1 LEQKLQKDIKKQ
13 KIKRKNMKNLKY
25 DLFNFK
31 RDLPIEDYEL
41 NVIVERYISNYDSFS
56 EKELVGSLKEN
67 LAPFAWDV
75 KVVKLVESLE
85 DEIKSEPL
93 NYNLK
98 DLYKKIE
105 RKNYGQMYRPAL
117 NSILN
122 IINTND
128 NDSKMSSILNELVI
142 HDWIPEV
149 KMFLNGY
156 MNNPVQ
162 RQNLVNSGKA
172 SKVFTL
178 VEKVDDGNLVFMK
191 DRWFLIN
198 QDEVKQALVE
208 DHISDIEKVR
218 ELRLLEKVMTIGD
231 VQEDKISFRLDENLV
246 LSISTKDDKDV
257 FLNEEKL
264 DKETTLENLFNSK
277 IIPWLK
283 KDYYVLSTAA
293 AQNLDKFVDLD
304 IALKLENALHPQL
317 ETYVVNYKDKMYV
330 YNNDTRTGSAFYEYN
345 SANDLINDIQRELD
359 YDLSGFL
366 DNKLSKEVK
375 HLKALEDKEM
385 EIKESIKQI
394 DEGLALLKENE
405 ELVNED
411 VNLKKTFNE
420 LLVSKHEL
428 YENLKAIKVDKVKA
442 KRMIL

>member
-1 LEQKLQKDIKKQ
+1 
-13 KIKRKNMKNLKY
+13 MKNLKY

-41 NVIVERYISNYDSFS
+41 NVIVERYINNYDSFS
-56 EKELVGSLKEN
+56 EKELVSSLKEN
-67 LAPFAWDV
+67 LALFAWDV
-75 KVVKLVESLE
+75 KVTKLVESLE

-149 KMFLNGY
+149 KMFLSGY

-178 VEKVDDGNLVFMK
+178 VEKVDAGNLVFMK

-198 QDEVKQALVE
+198 QDEVKQTLIE
-208 DHISDIEKVR
+208 DHVSDIEKVR
-218 ELRLLEKVMTIGD
+218 EFRLLEKVMTIGD

-359 YDLSGFL
+359 YDLTGFL

-375 HLKALEDKEM
+375 HLRTLEDKEM

-411 VNLKKTFNE
+411 ANLKKTFNE

-428 YENLKAIKVDKVKA
+428 YENLKAIKEDKVKA

>member
-1 LEQKLQKDIKKQ
+1 
-13 KIKRKNMKNLKY
+13 MKNLKY
-25 DLFNFK
+25 DLFKFK
-31 RDLPIEDYEL
+31 SGLPIEDYEL
-41 NVIVERYISNYDSFS
+41 NIIVERYISGYDKFS
-56 EKELVGSLKEN
+56 EKELVSSIKET
-67 LAPFAWDV
+67 LTPFSWDTKV
-75 KVVKLVESLE
+75 KALVEGLE
-85 DEIKSEPL
+85 EEIKSEPL

-122 IINTND
+122 IINLQD
-128 NDSKMSSILNELVI
+128 NDSKMSTILNELVI

-149 KMFLNGY
+149 KLFLTGY
-156 MNNPVQ
+156 MNNPIQ

-178 VEKVDDGNLVFMK
+178 VEKTDNGNLVFMK

-198 QDEVKQALVE
+198 QDEVKQTLLENHVK
-208 DHISDIEKVR
+208 DLEKIR
-218 ELRLLEKVMTIGD
+218 EFRILEKVMTIGD
-231 VQEDKISFRLDENLV
+231 IKEDSISFRLDENLV
-246 LSISTKDDKDV
+246 LSISTKNDKDV

-283 KDYYVLSTAA
+283 KDYYVLSTTA
-293 AQNLDKFVDLD
+293 AQNIDKFVDLD
-304 IALKLENALHPQL
+304 IALKVENALHPQL
-317 ETYVVNYKDKMYV
+317 ECYVMNYKDKMYV
-330 YNNDTRTGSAFYEYN
+330 YNNDARTGSAFYEYN
-345 SANDLINDIQRELD
+345 SANDLINDIQKELD
-359 YDLSGFL
+359 YDLTKFL
-366 DNKLSKEVK
+366 DNKLSKEMK
-375 HLKALEDKEM
+375 HLRTLEDKEM
-385 EIKESIKQI
+385 EIKEGIKQI

-411 VNLKKTFNE
+411 ENLKKTFNN
-420 LLVSKHEL
+420 LLISKHDL
-428 YENLKAIKVDKVKA
+428 YENLKTITDDKVKA

>member
-1 LEQKLQKDIKKQ
+1 
-13 KIKRKNMKNLKY
+13 MKNLKY

-31 RDLPIEDYEL
+31 KDLPIEDYEL
-41 NVIVERYISNYDSFS
+41 NIIVEKYLNNYDNFS
-56 EKELVGSLKEN
+56 EKELVNSLKET
-67 LAPFAWDV
+67 LTPFSWDLKV
-75 KVVKLVESLE
+75 KRLVESLE
-85 DEIKSEPL
+85 DEIKSEPI

-122 IINTND
+122 IININD
-128 NDSKMSSILNELVI
+128 NDSKMTAILNELVI

-149 KMFLNGY
+149 KLFLNGY

-178 VEKVDDGNLVFMK
+178 VEKVEEGNLVFMR

-198 QDEVKQALVE
+198 NDEMKQTLLE
-208 DHISDIEKVR
+208 NHITDAEKLR
-218 ELRLLEKVMTIGD
+218 EFRILEKVMTIGD
-231 VQEDKISFRLDENLV
+231 INENTIAFRLDENLV
-246 LSISTKDDKDV
+246 LSISTKNDKEV

-283 KDYYVLSTAA
+283 KDYYVLSSTA
-293 AQNLDKFVDLD
+293 AQNIDKFVDLD
-304 IALKLENALHPQL
+304 IALKVENALHPYL
-317 ETYVVNYKDKMYV
+317 ECYVVNYKDKMYV
-330 YNNDTRTGSAFYEYN
+330 YNNDARTGSAFYEYN

-359 YDLSGFL
+359 YDLTKFL
-366 DNKLSKEVK
+366 ENKLSKEVK
-375 HLKALEDKEM
+375 YLRNLEDKEM
-385 EIKESIKQI
+385 EIKESIKEI
-394 DEGLALLKENE
+394 DEALALLKENDQ
-405 ELVNED
+405 LVNED
-411 VNLKKTFNE
+411 KELKEAFNN

-428 YENLKAIKVDKVKA
+428 YENLKLVKEDKVKA

>member
-1 LEQKLQKDIKKQ
+1 
-13 KIKRKNMKNLKY
+13 MKNLKY

-41 NVIVERYISNYDSFS
+41 NVIVERYINNYDKFS
-56 EKELVGSLKEN
+56 EKELVGSLKET
-67 LAPFAWDV
+67 LTPFSWDV
-75 KVVKLVESLE
+75 KVKRLVEGLE
-85 DEIKSEPL
+85 EEIKSEPL

-122 IINTND
+122 IINLQD
-128 NDSKMSSILNELVI
+128 NDSKMSSIVNELVI

-149 KMFLNGY
+149 KLFMSGY
-156 MNNPVQ
+156 MNNPIQ

-178 VEKVDDGNLVFMK
+178 VEKTDSGNLVFMK

-198 QDEVKQALVE
+198 QDEVKQCLLE
-208 DHISDIEKVR
+208 DHVKDIEKIR
-218 ELRLLEKVMTIGD
+218 EFRILEKVMTIGD
-231 VQEDKISFRLDENLV
+231 IKEDSISFRLDENLV
-246 LSISTKDDKDV
+246 LSISTKNDKDV

-283 KDYYVLSTAA
+283 KDYYVLSTTA
-293 AQNLDKFVDLD
+293 AQNIDKFVDLD
-304 IALKLENALHPQL
+304 IALKVENALHPHL
-317 ETYVVNYKDKMYV
+317 ECYVINYQDKMYV
-330 YNNDTRTGSAFYEYN
+330 YNKDARTGTAFYEYN

-359 YDLSGFL
+359 YDLTKFL
-366 DNKLSKEVK
+366 DNKLSKEIK
-375 HLKALEDKEM
+375 HLRTLEDKEM
-385 EIKESIKQI
+385 EVKEGIKQI
-394 DEGLALLKENE
+394 DEALALLKENE

-411 VNLKKTFNE
+411 ANLKKVFND
-420 LLVSKHEL
+420 LLISKHEL
-428 YENLKAIKVDKVKA
+428 YENLKTIKEDKVKA

>member
-1 LEQKLQKDIKKQ
+1 
-13 KIKRKNMKNLKY
+13 MKNLKY

-31 RDLPIEDYEL
+31 RELPIEDFEL
-41 NVIVERYISNYDSFS
+41 NVIVERFINNFDRFS
-56 EKELVGSLKEN
+56 EKELVSSIKET
-67 LAPFAWDV
+67 LLPFSWDMKV
-75 KVVKLVESLE
+75 KRLVEGLE
-85 DEIKSEPL
+85 DEIKSEPV

-122 IINTND
+122 IINIQD

-149 KMFLNGY
+149 KLFLTGY

-178 VEKVDDGNLVFMK
+178 VEKVEEGNMVFMK
-191 DRWFLIN
+191 DRWFLITP
-198 QDEVKQALVE
+198 DEVKQTLVE
-208 DHISDIEKVR
+208 NHIKDIEKLR
-218 ELRLLEKVMTIGD
+218 EFRILEKVMTIGD
-231 VQEDKISFRLDENLV
+231 IKDDMISFRLDENLV
-246 LSISTKDDKDV
+246 LSISTKNDKEV

-283 KDYYVLSTAA
+283 KDYYVLSTTA
-293 AQNLDKFVDLD
+293 AQNIDKFVDLD
-304 IALKLENALHPQL
+304 IALKVENSLHPHL
-317 ETYVVNYKDKMYV
+317 ECYVINYNDKMYV
-330 YNNDTRTGSAFYEYN
+330 YNKDARTGTAFYEYN
-345 SANDLINDIQRELD
+345 SANDLINDVQRELD
-359 YDLSGFL
+359 YDLSKFL
-366 DNKLSKEVK
+366 DNKLSKEIK
-375 HLKALEDKEM
+375 HLRTLEDKEM

-405 ELVNED
+405 ELMKED
-411 VNLKKTFNE
+411 AGLTKAFND
-420 LLVSKHEL
+420 LLISKHEL
-428 YENLKAIKVDKVKA
+428 YENLKRITEDKVKA
-442 KRMIL
+442 KRMII

>member
-1 LEQKLQKDIKKQ
+1 
-13 KIKRKNMKNLKY
+13 MKNLKY

-31 RDLPIEDYEL
+31 RELPIEDYEL
-41 NVIVERYISNYDSFS
+41 NVIVERFIDNYDKYS
-56 EKELVGSLKEN
+56 EKELVNSVKETLSPFSWDLK
-67 LAPFAWDV
+67 V
-75 KVVKLVESLE
+75 KRLVEGLE

-122 IINTND
+122 IININD
-128 NDSKMSSILNELVI
+128 NDTKMSSILNELVI

-149 KMFLNGY
+149 KLFLNGY
-156 MNNPVQ
+156 MNNPIQ

-178 VEKVDDGNLVFMK
+178 VEKVEEGNLVFMK

-198 QDEVKQALVE
+198 QDEMKQTLLENHVKDVE
-208 DHISDIEKVR
+208 KIR
-218 ELRLLEKVMTIGD
+218 EFRILEKVMTIGD
-231 VQEDKISFRLDENLV
+231 IKEDSISFRLDENLV
-246 LSISTKDDKDV
+246 LSISTKNDRDV

-283 KDYYVLSTAA
+283 KDYYVLSTTA
-293 AQNLDKFVDLD
+293 AQNIDKFVDLD
-304 IALKLENALHPQL
+304 IALKVENALHPHL
-317 ETYVVNYKDKMYV
+317 ECYVINFKDKMYV
-330 YNNDTRTGSAFYEYN
+330 YNNDARTGTAFYEYN

-359 YDLSGFL
+359 YDLTKFL
-366 DNKLSKEVK
+366 DNKLSKEIK
-375 HLKALEDKEM
+375 HLRALEDKEM

-411 VNLKKTFNE
+411 ANLKKTFND
-420 LLVSKHEL
+420 LLISKHAL
-428 YENLKAIKVDKVKA
+428 YDNLKAIKEDKVKA

>member
-1 LEQKLQKDIKKQ
+1 M
-13 KIKRKNMKNLKY
+13 KNMKNLKY

-31 RDLPIEDYEL
+31 KDLPIEDYEL
-41 NVIVERYISNYDSFS
+41 NIIVERFISNYDKYS
-56 EKELVGSLKEN
+56 EKELVSSVKET
-67 LAPFAWDV
+67 LTPFAWDSKV
-75 KVVKLVESLE
+75 KRLVEGLE
-85 DEIKSEPL
+85 AEIKSEPL

-122 IINTND
+122 IINMND
-128 NDSKMSSILNELVI
+128 NDTKMSSIVNELVI

-149 KMFLNGY
+149 KLFMSGY
-156 MNNPVQ
+156 MNNPIQ

-178 VEKVDDGNLVFMK
+178 VEKTENGNLVFMK

-198 QDEVKQALVE
+198 QDEVKQCLLE
-208 DHISDIEKVR
+208 DHIKDIDKVR
-218 ELRLLEKVMTIGD
+218 EFRILEKVMTIGD
-231 VQEDKISFRLDENLV
+231 IKEDSISFRLDENLV
-246 LSISTKDDKDV
+246 LSISTKNDKDV

-283 KDYYVLSTAA
+283 KDYYVLSTTA
-293 AQNLDKFVDLD
+293 AQNIDKFVDLD
-304 IALKLENALHPQL
+304 IALKVENVLHPYL
-317 ETYVVNYKDKMYV
+317 ECYVVNYKDKMYV
-330 YNNDTRTGSAFYEYN
+330 YNNDARTGTAFYEYN
-345 SANDLINDIQRELD
+345 SANDLINDVQRELD
-359 YDLSGFL
+359 YDLTKFL
-366 DNKLSKEVK
+366 DNKLSKEIK
-375 HLKALEDKEM
+375 HLRTLEDKEM
-385 EIKESIKQI
+385 EVKEAIKQI
-394 DEGLALLKENE
+394 DEGLALLKEHE

-411 VNLKKTFNE
+411 EALKKTFND
-420 LLVSKHEL
+420 LLISKHEL
-428 YENLKAIKVDKVKA
+428 YENLKQIKDDKVKA

>member
-1 LEQKLQKDIKKQ
+1 
-13 KIKRKNMKNLKY
+13 MKNLKY

-31 RDLPIEDYEL
+31 KDLPLEDYEL
-41 NVIVERYISNYDSFS
+41 NVITERYINNYDKFS
-56 EKELVGSLKEN
+56 EKELVSSLKET
-67 LAPFAWDV
+67 LTPFSWDV
-75 KVVKLVESLE
+75 KVKKLVEGLE

-122 IINTND
+122 IINQQD
-128 NDSKMSSILNELVI
+128 NDSKMSSIVNELVI

-149 KMFLNGY
+149 KLFLSGY
-156 MNNPVQ
+156 MNNPIQ

-178 VEKVDDGNLVFMK
+178 VEKTDNGNLVFMK

-198 QDEVKQALVE
+198 QDEMKQTLVE
-208 DHISDIEKVR
+208 DHIKDIEKVR
-218 ELRLLEKVMTIGD
+218 EFRILEKVMTIGD
-231 VQEDKISFRLDENLV
+231 IKEDSISFRLDENLV
-246 LSISTKDDKDV
+246 LSISTKNDKDV

-283 KDYYVLSTAA
+283 KDYYVLSTTA
-293 AQNLDKFVDLD
+293 AQNIDKFVDLD
-304 IALKLENALHPQL
+304 IALKVENALHPQL
-317 ETYVVNYKDKMYV
+317 ECYVVNYKDKMYV
-330 YNNDTRTGSAFYEYN
+330 YNNDARTGSAFYEYN

-359 YDLSGFL
+359 YDLTKFL
-366 DNKLSKEVK
+366 DNKLSKEIK
-375 HLKALEDKEM
+375 HLRTLEDKEM
-385 EIKESIKQI
+385 EVKEGIKQI
-394 DEGLALLKENE
+394 DDALALLKENE
-405 ELVNED
+405 LLVNED
-411 VNLKKTFNE
+411 ENLKKVFND
-420 LLVSKHEL
+420 LLISKHEL
-428 YENLKAIKVDKVKA
+428 YENLKAIKEDKVKA

>member
-1 LEQKLQKDIKKQ
+1 
-13 KIKRKNMKNLKY
+13 MKNLKY

-31 RDLPIEDYEL
+31 KDLPIEDYEL
-41 NVIVERYISNYDSFS
+41 NIIVERFISNYDKFS
-56 EKELVGSLKEN
+56 EKELVSSLKET
-67 LAPFAWDV
+67 LTPFSWDV
-75 KVVKLVESLE
+75 KVKKLVEGLE

-122 IINTND
+122 IINQQD
-128 NDSKMSSILNELVI
+128 NDSKMSSIVNELVI

-149 KMFLNGY
+149 KLFLSGY
-156 MNNPVQ
+156 MNNPIQ

-178 VEKVDDGNLVFMK
+178 VEKTDNGNLVFMK

-198 QDEVKQALVE
+198 QDEVKQCLLE
-208 DHISDIEKVR
+208 DHVKDIDKIR
-218 ELRLLEKVMTIGD
+218 EFRILEKVMTIGD
-231 VQEDKISFRLDENLV
+231 IKEDSISFRLDENLV
-246 LSISTKDDKDV
+246 LSISTKNDKDV

-283 KDYYVLSTAA
+283 KDYYVLSTTA
-293 AQNLDKFVDLD
+293 AQNIDKFVDLD
-304 IALKLENALHPQL
+304 IALKVENALHPHL
-317 ETYVVNYKDKMYV
+317 ECYVINYQDKMYV
-330 YNNDTRTGSAFYEYN
+330 YNKDARTGTAFYEYN

-359 YDLSGFL
+359 YDLTKFL
-366 DNKLSKEVK
+366 DNKLSKEIK
-375 HLKALEDKEM
+375 HLRTLEDKEM
-385 EIKESIKQI
+385 EVKEGIKQI
-394 DEGLALLKENE
+394 DEALALLKENE

-411 VNLKKTFNE
+411 ANLKKVFND
-420 LLVSKHEL
+420 LLISKHEL
-428 YENLKAIKVDKVKA
+428 YENLKTIKEDKVKA

>member
-1 LEQKLQKDIKKQ
+1 
-13 KIKRKNMKNLKY
+13 MKNLKY

-31 RDLPIEDYEL
+31 RELPIEEYEL
-41 NVIVERYISNYDSFS
+41 NVIVERYIGNYDNYS
-56 EKELVGSLKEN
+56 EKELVSSLKET
-67 LAPFAWDV
+67 LTPFSWDV
-75 KVVKLVESLE
+75 KVKKLVEGLE
-85 DEIKSEPL
+85 EEIKSEPL

-122 IINTND
+122 IINMND

-149 KMFLNGY
+149 KLFLNGY
-156 MNNPVQ
+156 MNNPIQ

-178 VEKVDDGNLVFMK
+178 VEKVEEGNLVFMK

-198 QDEVKQALVE
+198 QDEIKQTLLE
-208 DHISDIEKVR
+208 NHIKDAEKIR
-218 ELRLLEKVMTIGD
+218 EFRLLEKVMTIGD
-231 VQEDKISFRLDENLV
+231 INEDAISFRLDENLV
-246 LSISTKDDKDV
+246 LSISTKNDKEV

-283 KDYYVLSTAA
+283 KDYYVLSTTA
-293 AQNLDKFVDLD
+293 AQNIDKFVDLD
-304 IALKLENALHPQL
+304 IALKVENALHPYL
-317 ETYVVNYKDKMYV
+317 ECYVVNYKDKMYV
-330 YNNDTRTGSAFYEYN
+330 YNNDARTGSAFYEYN

-359 YDLSGFL
+359 YDLTKFL
-366 DNKLSKEVK
+366 DNKLSIEVK
-375 HLKALEDKEM
+375 HLRTLEDKEM
-385 EIKESIKQI
+385 EIKEAIKEI

-405 ELVNED
+405 NLVNED
-411 VNLKKTFNE
+411 ENLKKTFKD

-428 YENLKAIKVDKVKA
+428 YENLKQIKEDKVKA

>member
-1 LEQKLQKDIKKQ
+1 
-13 KIKRKNMKNLKY
+13 MKNLKY

-31 RDLPIEDYEL
+31 KDLPIEDYEL
-41 NVIVERYISNYDSFS
+41 NVIVERYINNYDKFS
-56 EKELVGSLKEN
+56 EKELVNSLRET
-67 LAPFAWDV
+67 LTSFSWDLKV
-75 KVVKLVESLE
+75 KRLVESLE

-122 IINTND
+122 IINLQD
-128 NDSKMSSILNELVI
+128 NDSKMTSILNELVI

-149 KMFLNGY
+149 KLFLNGY

-178 VEKVDDGNLVFMK
+178 VEKTDEGNVVFMK
-191 DRWFLIN
+191 NRWFLIN
-198 QDEVKQALVE
+198 NDEMKQTLLE
-208 DHISDIEKVR
+208 DHIKDVEKIR
-218 ELRLLEKVMTIGD
+218 EFRILEKVMTIGD
-231 VQEDKISFRLDENLV
+231 VQEDKISFRLDENLI
-246 LSISTKDDKDV
+246 LSISTKDDKEV

-283 KDYYVLSTAA
+283 KDFYVLSYTT
-293 AQNLDKFVDLD
+293 AQNIDKFVDLD
-304 IALKLENALHPQL
+304 IALKVENYLHPYL
-317 ETYVVNYKDKMYV
+317 ESYVFNYKDKMYT
-330 YNNDTRTGSAFYEYN
+330 YNKDARTGCAFYEYN
-345 SANDLINDIQRELD
+345 SANDLINDVQKELD
-359 YDLSGFL
+359 YDLTKFL
-366 DNKLSKEVK
+366 ENKISKELK
-375 HLKALEDKEM
+375 HLRSLEDKEKKI
-385 EIKESIKQI
+385 EEKIKEVDDSVK
-394 DEGLALLKENE
+394 LLKENE
-405 ELVNED
+405 ILVNSD
-411 VNLKKTFNE
+411 DKLSQTFKD
-420 LLVSKHEL
+420 LLLYKHEL
-428 YENLKAIKVDKVKA
+428 YENLKVVKQDKVKA

>member
-1 LEQKLQKDIKKQ
+1 
-13 KIKRKNMKNLKY
+13 MKNLKY

-31 RDLPIEDYEL
+31 KDLPIEDYEL
-41 NVIVERYISNYDSFS
+41 NVIVERYIRDYDKFS
-56 EKELVGSLKEN
+56 EKELVSSLKEN
-67 LAPFAWDV
+67 LAGYAWDTKV
-75 KVVKLVESLE
+75 KRLVENLQ
-85 DEIKSEPL
+85 DEIKSEPI

-122 IINTND
+122 IINIQD
-128 NDSKMSSILNELVI
+128 NDSKMSTILNELVI

-149 KMFLNGY
+149 KMFLSGY
-156 MNNPVQ
+156 MNNPIQ
-162 RQNLVNSGKA
+162 RQNLVNSGNA

-178 VEKVDDGNLVFMK
+178 VEKTNEGNLVFMK
-191 DRWFLIN
+191 DRWFLIG
-198 QDEVKQALVE
+198 QDEIKQTLLE
-208 DHISDIEKVR
+208 NHITDIEKLR
-218 ELRLLEKVMTIGD
+218 EFRILEKVMTIGD
-231 VQEDKISFRLDENLV
+231 INEDKISFRLDENLV
-246 LSISTKDDKDV
+246 LSISTKSDKDV

-283 KDYYVLSTAA
+283 KDFYVLSTTT

-304 IALKLENALHPQL
+304 IALKVENVLHPCL
-317 ETYVVNYKDKMYV
+317 ETYVVNYKDKLYV

-345 SANDLINDIQRELD
+345 SPNDLINDIQRELD
-359 YDLSGFL
+359 YDLTGFL
-366 DNKLSKEVK
+366 ENKLSKEVK
-375 HLKALEDKEM
+375 HLRTLEDKEM

-394 DEGLALLKENE
+394 DKGLELLKENE

-411 VNLKKTFNE
+411 KALKETFNQ
-420 LLVSKHEL
+420 LLVSKHDL
-428 YENLKAIKVDKVKA
+428 YENLKAIKDDKIKA
-442 KRMIL
+442 KRMII

>member
-1 LEQKLQKDIKKQ
+1 
-13 KIKRKNMKNLKY
+13 MKNLKY

-31 RDLPIEDYEL
+31 RELPIEDYEL
-41 NVIVERYISNYDSFS
+41 NVITERYINNYDKFS
-56 EKELVGSLKEN
+56 EKEIVDSLKET
-67 LAPFAWDV
+67 LTPFSWDV
-75 KVVKLVESLE
+75 KVKRLVESLE

-122 IINTND
+122 IINMADND
-128 NDSKMSSILNELVI
+128 NKMSSILNELVI

-149 KMFLNGY
+149 KLFLNGY
-156 MNNPVQ
+156 MNNPIQ

-178 VEKVDDGNLVFMK
+178 VEKVEDGNLVFMK

-198 QDEVKQALVE
+198 NDDMKQTLLE
-208 DHISDIEKVR
+208 NHIKEIEKIR
-218 ELRLLEKVMTIGD
+218 EFRILEKVMTIGEIN
-231 VQEDKISFRLDENLV
+231 EDTISFRLDENLV
-246 LSISTKDDKDV
+246 LSISTKNDKDV

-283 KDYYVLSTAA
+283 KDYYVLSTTA
-293 AQNLDKFVDLD
+293 AQNIDKFVDLD
-304 IALKLENALHPQL
+304 IALKVENALHPQL

-359 YDLSGFL
+359 YDLSKFL
-366 DNKLSKEVK
+366 DNKLSTEIK
-375 HLKALEDKEM
+375 HLRTLEDKEM
-385 EIKESIKQI
+385 EIKEGIKQI
-394 DEGLALLKENE
+394 DEALALLKENE
-405 ELVNED
+405 VLVNED
-411 VNLKKTFNE
+411 ENLKKTFND
-420 LLVSKHEL
+420 LLISKHEL
-428 YENLKAIKVDKVKA
+428 YENLKQIKEDKVKA
-442 KRMIL
+442 KRMII

>member
-1 LEQKLQKDIKKQ
+1 
-13 KIKRKNMKNLKY
+13 MKNLKY

-41 NVIVERYISNYDSFS
+41 NVIVERYINDYDKFS
-56 EKELVGSLKEN
+56 EKELVGSLKET
-67 LAPFAWDV
+67 LSSFAWDTKV
-75 KVVKLVESLE
+75 KKLVESLE

-122 IINTND
+122 IINMQD
-128 NDSKMSSILNELVI
+128 NDTKMTSILNELVI
-142 HDWIPEV
+142 HDWIAEV
-149 KMFLNGY
+149 KLFLNGY
-156 MNNPVQ
+156 MNNPIQ

-178 VEKVDDGNLVFMK
+178 VEKTDDGNLVFMK
-191 DRWFLIN
+191 DRWFLISE
-198 QDEVKQALVE
+198 DEVKQTLLENHVK
-208 DHISDIEKVR
+208 DIEKIR
-218 ELRLLEKVMTIGD
+218 EFRILEKVMTIGD
-231 VQEDKISFRLDENLV
+231 IKEDMISFRLDENLV
-246 LSISTKDDKDV
+246 LSISTKSDKDV

-283 KDYYVLSTAA
+283 KDYYVLSTTA
-293 AQNLDKFVDLD
+293 AQNIDKFVDLD
-304 IALKLENALHPQL
+304 IALKLENVLHPCL
-317 ETYVVNYKDKMYV
+317 ECYVINYKDKMYM

-345 SANDLINDIQRELD
+345 SANDLINDVQRELD
-359 YDLSGFL
+359 YDLTKFL
-366 DNKLSKEVK
+366 DNKLSKEMK
-375 HLKALEDKEM
+375 HLRTLEDKEM
-385 EIKESIKQI
+385 EIKEAIKEI
-394 DEGLALLKENE
+394 DEGLKLLTDNE
-405 ELVNED
+405 KLVNED
-411 VNLKKTFNE
+411 VNLKKVFND
-420 LLVSKHEL
+420 LLISKHEL
-428 YENLKAIKVDKVKA
+428 YENLKIVKDDKVKA

>member
-1 LEQKLQKDIKKQ
+1 
-13 KIKRKNMKNLKY
+13 MKNLKY

-31 RDLPIEDYEL
+31 KDLPIEDFEL
-41 NVIVERYISNYDSFS
+41 NVIAERYISNYDLYS
-56 EKELVGSLKEN
+56 EKELVQSLKET
-67 LAPFAWDV
+67 LTPYAWDSKV
-75 KVVKLVESLE
+75 KKLVEGLE

-122 IINTND
+122 IINMSD
-128 NDSKMSSILNELVI
+128 NDTKMTSIVNELVI

-149 KMFLNGY
+149 KLFINGY
-156 MNNPVQ
+156 MNNPIQ

-178 VEKVDDGNLVFMK
+178 VEKVEGGNLVFMK
-191 DRWFLIN
+191 DRWFIIN
-198 QDEVKQALVE
+198 EDEVKQTLLE
-208 DHISDIEKVR
+208 DHVKDIEKVR
-218 ELRLLEKVMTIGD
+218 EFRILEKVMTIGD
-231 VQEDKISFRLDENLV
+231 IKDDSISFRLDENLV
-246 LSISTKDDKDV
+246 LSISTKNDKDV

-264 DKETTLENLFNSK
+264 DKETTLESLFDSK

-283 KDYYVLSTAA
+283 KDYYVLSKTA
-293 AQNLDKFVDLD
+293 AQNIDKFVDLD
-304 IALKLENALHPQL
+304 IALKIENALHPHL
-317 ETYVVNYKDKMYV
+317 ECYVVNYKDKMYV
-330 YNNDTRTGSAFYEYN
+330 YNADARTGSALYEYN

-359 YDLSGFL
+359 YDLTKFL
-366 DNKLSKEVK
+366 ENKLSKEVK
-375 HLKALEDKEM
+375 HLRSLEDKEM
-385 EIKESIKQI
+385 EIKESIKEI

-405 ELVNED
+405 QLVNED
-411 VNLKKTFNE
+411 ENLKKTFEN
-420 LLVSKHEL
+420 LLISKHEL
-428 YENLKAIKVDKVKA
+428 YENLKQIKEDKVKA

>member
-1 LEQKLQKDIKKQ
+1 
-13 KIKRKNMKNLKY
+13 MKNLKY

-31 RDLPIEDYEL
+31 KDLPIEDYEL
-41 NVIVERYISNYDSFS
+41 NIIVERYINNYDKFS
-56 EKELVGSLKEN
+56 EKELVGSLKET
-67 LAPFAWDV
+67 LTPFSWDV
-75 KVVKLVESLE
+75 KVKKLVEGLE
-85 DEIKSEPL
+85 QEIASEPL

-122 IINTND
+122 IINMQD
-128 NDSKMSSILNELVI
+128 NDTKMTSILNELVI

-149 KMFLNGY
+149 KLFLNGY
-156 MNNPVQ
+156 MNNPIQ

-178 VEKVDDGNLVFMK
+178 AEKVEDGNLVFMK

-198 QDEVKQALVE
+198 NDEMKQTLLE
-208 DHISDIEKVR
+208 NHIKDTEKMR
-218 ELRLLEKVMTIGD
+218 EFRILEKVMTIGD
-231 VQEDKISFRLDENLV
+231 IQEDKISFRLDENLV
-246 LSISTKDDKDV
+246 LSISTKDDKVV

-283 KDYYVLSTAA
+283 KDFYVLSTTT

-304 IALKLENALHPQL
+304 IALKVENALHPHL
-317 ETYVVNYKDKMYV
+317 ECYVINYKDKMYV
-330 YNNDTRTGSAFYEYN
+330 YNKDARTGSAFYEYN
-345 SANDLINDIQRELD
+345 SANNLINDIQRELD
-359 YDLSGFL
+359 YDLTKFL
-366 DNKLSKEVK
+366 DNKLSVEIK
-375 HLKALEDKEM
+375 HLRTLEDKEM
-385 EIKESIKQI
+385 EIKEAIKDI
-394 DEGLALLKENE
+394 DEGLILLKENE
-405 ELVNED
+405 DLVNNDE
-411 VNLKKTFNE
+411 NLKKTFNE
-420 LLVSKHEL
+420 LLISKHEL
-428 YENLKAIKVDKVKA
+428 YENLKKIREDKVKA

>member
-1 LEQKLQKDIKKQ
+1 
-13 KIKRKNMKNLKY
+13 MKNIKY

-31 RDLPIEDYEL
+31 RELPIEDYEL
-41 NVIVERYISNYDSFS
+41 NIIMERFISNYDKYS
-56 EKELVGSLKEN
+56 EKELVGSLKET
-67 LAPFAWDV
+67 LTPFSWDV
-75 KVVKLVESLE
+75 KVKKLVEGLE
-85 DEIKSEPL
+85 EEIKSEPL

-122 IINTND
+122 IINLQD
-128 NDSKMSSILNELVI
+128 NDSKMSSIVNELVI

-149 KMFLNGY
+149 KLFMSGY
-156 MNNPVQ
+156 MNNPIQ

-178 VEKVDDGNLVFMK
+178 VEKTDSGNLVFMK

-198 QDEVKQALVE
+198 QDEVKQCLLE
-208 DHISDIEKVR
+208 DHVKDIEKIR
-218 ELRLLEKVMTIGD
+218 EFRILEKVMTIGD
-231 VQEDKISFRLDENLV
+231 IKEDSISFRLDENLV
-246 LSISTKDDKDV
+246 LSISTKNDKDV

-283 KDYYVLSTAA
+283 KDYYVLSTTA
-293 AQNLDKFVDLD
+293 AQNIDKFVDLD
-304 IALKLENALHPQL
+304 IALKVENALYPHL
-317 ETYVVNYKDKMYV
+317 ECYVVNYKDKMYI
-330 YNNDTRTGSAFYEYN
+330 YNKDARTGSAFYEYN

-359 YDLSGFL
+359 YDLTKFL
-366 DNKLSKEVK
+366 DNKLSKEMK
-375 HLKALEDKEM
+375 HLRTLEDKEM
-385 EIKESIKQI
+385 EIKEGIKQI

-405 ELVNED
+405 LLVNED
-411 VNLKKTFNE
+411 ENLKKVFND
-420 LLVSKHEL
+420 LLISKHEL
-428 YENLKAIKVDKVKA
+428 YENLKTIKEDKTKA
-442 KRMIL
+442 KRMII